1 MSFFGFGGPTVNVN
15 IQLDENHRKKTI
27 FQTENKEKMFI
38 PIYTEKDTVFGT
50 IEIQCENKKCEHNGI
65 KMELLGIIEND
76 SSKIQKEFLRN
87 CIDICG
93 TNTLSEGITTYPFTF
108 GKIEKKYN
116 SYYGNIG
123 RIRYIIKCTI
133 QRFSKIIKE
142 IEIGVINK
150 SPHRIKKSFET
161 TLTRPILMHF
171 AVESITYE
179 VNDIIHGLLK
189 VVTSKNY
196 SSDIFT
202 SINLEL
208 IKKEIF
214 STEKITK
221 ELSKKII
228 EIEVLKGVP
237 ESDEIIPFNLILPT
251 EKLSP
256 SFKTIEGFSLQY
268 FLIINVHLK
277 DTSNSKTEIPI
288 NILKEEQT
296 KILFDEKMNGML
308 EWLDE
313 MDKFEEIIP
322 QDFGE
327 TPLIKQSLDE
337 FNNVEEFD
345 SLHDLKEAEEKL
357 KSDACLIKKVEFDW

>member
-1 MSFFGFGGPTVNVN
+1 
-15 IQLDENHRKKTI
+15 
-27 FQTENKEKMFI
+27 
-38 PIYTEKDTVFGT
+38 
-50 IEIQCENKKCEHNGI
+50 
-65 KMELLGIIEND
+65 
-76 SSKIQKEFLRN
+76 
-87 CIDICG
+87 
-93 TNTLSEGITTYPFTF
+93 
-108 GKIEKKYN
+108 
-116 SYYGNIG
+116 
-123 RIRYIIKCTI
+123 
-133 QRFSKIIKE
+133 
-142 IEIGVINK
+142 
-150 SPHRIKKSFET
+150 
-161 TLTRPILMHF
+161 MHF

-268 FLIINVHLK
+268 FLIINIHLK
-277 DTSNSKTEIPI
+277 DTSNSKTENSNPKTEIPI

-327 TPLIKQSLDE
+327 TPLIKQSIDE
-337 FNNVEEFD
+337 FNNVEEID